1 MYIRITNG
9 RYDAS
14 HEDEVKTMVE
24 STVNSAARQLPGFG
38 TYIGGLNHENA
49 LLTVITTWET
59 EEQARGFRDLLDAE
73 VLTQI
78 RDMGVELDAPQV
90 YETVV

>member
-1 MYIRITNG
+1 MFIRITNG

-14 HEDEVKTMVE
+14 REDEVKTMVE

-38 TYIGGLNHENA
+38 TYTGGLNHNSAE
-49 LLTVITTWET
+49 LTVITTWET
-59 EEQARGFRDLLDAE
+59 QQQAQSFRDLLDSE
-73 VLTQI
+73 ILTQI
-78 RDMGVELDAPQV
+78 RDIGVELDAAQI